1 VGKKKV
7 DENKTWKK
15 LFKKS
20 EKNLKKSEKI
30 GKKTQSAKNG
40 FEGQKLF
47 ICGLEKDRLA
57 IKLKDFKSQ
66 SCLQSLPI
74 ALKTI
79 LRPRVTTQVL

>member
-30 GKKTQSAKNG
+30 GKKLRVPKTASKAKS
-40 FEGQKLF
+40 
-47 ICGLEKDRLA
+47 CSYVA
-57 IKLKDFKSQ
+57 LKKTASQ
-66 SCLQSLPI
+66 SS
-74 ALKTI
+74 LKTSKANPAYNHY
-79 LRPRVTTQVL
+79 L